1 MKERFAL
8 AVSSFILF
16 ILVAGTW
23 WAAEY
28 AQRAVDIDPPSR
40 MTHEADNWAKKLVLL
55 RTNERGRVINRLE
68 GDVMEHFPDDNSY
81 EVLQPRAFAL
91 RPENPLTVATSRT
104 ATIYE
109 DGDRIV
115 MKGDAVLL
123 RLGDAERQPL
133 NFRSEQ
139 ITMLVKEDITYT
151 DLPAVAVSG
160 RSRMNGVGMRYNNAT
175 QILNVLKS
183 TDMDIAAKDRPD
195 QPEPAVTK
203 SKP

>member
-1 MKERFAL
+1 MKERFAF

-23 WAAEY
+23 WASEY
-28 AQRAVDIDPPSR
+28 AQRAVDIDPPVR
-40 MTHEADNWAKKLVLL
+40 MTHEPDNWAKKLVLL
-55 RTNERGRVINRLE
+55 RTNDLGHVINRLE

-81 EVLQPRAFAL
+81 EVLRPRAFAL

-115 MKGDAVLL
+115 MNGDAVLL

-133 NFRSEQ
+133 NFRSDQ
-139 ITMLVKEDITYT
+139 ITMLVKQDITYT
-151 DLPAVAVSG
+151 DLPAIAVSG
-160 RSRMNGVGMRYNNAT
+160 RSRMRGVGMHYNNAT

-183 TDMDIAAKDRPD
+183 TDVDIAAKDRAD
-195 QPEPAVTK
+195 QSEPAATK

>member
-8 AVSSFILF
+8 VVSSFILF

-40 MTHEADNWAKKLVLL
+40 LTHEPDNWAKKLVLV
-55 RTNERGRVINRLE
+55 RTNDQGRVINRIE

-81 EVLQPRAFAL
+81 EVLGPRAFAL
-91 RPENPLTVATSRT
+91 RPENPLTLATSRS
-104 ATIYE
+104 ATIYD

-123 RLGDAERQPL
+123 RLGDAEHQPL

-139 ITMLVKEDITYT
+139 ITMLVKEDVTFT

-183 TDMDIAAKDRPD
+183 TDMDIAAKDRRD
-195 QPEPAVTK
+195 QSEPAAI
-203 SKP
+203 KPKP